1 MLVLDPFVGSVLFRH
16 NFASMLRITRGN
28 FTAVSGYFSADTI
41 RGIPGGYLG
50 ALETR
55 LNETEIALYN
65 ALCELRQLKTERTFT
80 DHPDLSEPLQA
91 RQGNSNKYSRMT
103 EWVTYPLRSSSE
115 LAVWWSSFD
124 NIKQPKGMCNKQ
136 KPLYLSCTEIISGRF
151 ECGAARHGRDPS
163 QRASRR

>member
-1 MLVLDPFVGSVLFRH
+1 MLVLDPLVGSVLLRH

-28 FTAVSGYFSADTI
+28 FTALPIAFYTDNI

-65 ALCELRQLKTERTFT
+65 ALCELRQLKTENSFT
-80 DHPDLSEPLQA
+80 NHPDLSEPLQA
-91 RQGNSNKYSRMT
+91 RQANSNKYSRMS

-115 LAVWWSSFD
+115 LEVWWSSFD
-124 NIKQPKGMCNKQ
+124 NSNPREGMCNKQ
-136 KPLYLSCTEIISGRF
+136 KHF
-151 ECGAARHGRDPS
+151 NFMHGNDIG
-163 QRASRR
+163 